1 MVVDLDEFVYSRL
14 GFHTIPEFLASLST
28 KAQLVALPW
37 KLFGSSGAIDHPV
50 SAINTFVRRWRRS
63 ELIEHATKIEIK
75 SLARRAVLVAPYAL
89 DAKKNRSNC
98 GTAPVIG
105 GSCVHIEH
113 QHRADFGTQL
123 HLHLPPFEPGTR
135 STPAAAKP
143 LAHRARAA
151 RPDGKPAGSKI
162 PGGAVRDLRKVT
174 DAAARL
180 APTNPECPRRLCS
193 VGGARIGRGDGAMGA
208 AHEPLHGQQL

>member
-105 GSCVHIEH
+105 DCLCVSSI
-113 QHRADFGTQL
+113 L
-123 HLHLPPFEPGTR
+123 HNQKICMHVFKDTKQPFHCSLKLIWTKFIQRENVLHNL
-135 STPAAAKP
+135 
-143 LAHRARAA
+143 
-151 RPDGKPAGSKI
+151 
-162 PGGAVRDLRKVT
+162 
-174 DAAARL
+174 
-180 APTNPECPRRLCS
+180 
-193 VGGARIGRGDGAMGA
+193 
-208 AHEPLHGQQL
+208 